1 MDHSLKASFVGA
13 RIVTFV
19 CDSTAFTRSGY
30 LLAIFNNVDRSGS
43 DWTVS
48 TRVWAAAAEARAKRE
63 SRVKCMV
70 IYNSENEGVCT
81 GIIIY

>member
-1 MDHSLKASFVGA
+1 MDHSVKASFVGA
-13 RIVTFV
+13 RTVTSDA
-19 CDSTAFTRSGY
+19 DSKVFTRSGY
-30 LLAIFNNVDRSGS
+30 LLARFSNVDRSES
-43 DWTVS
+43 DWSVS